1 MVSKDKDKKKKEL
14 MNAFE
19 LAIAKTLTKTDL
31 DPLGAAAV
39 ILKLALNIYHDQ
51 LKDKYAVEEVIFHA
65 LKTIDTDWFDD
76 NMEDIMSQ
84 MNKLDQRQQLMV
96 VTMEECGELVQA
108 CSKILRRQELY
119 ADTKYVQNLKDEIGD
134 VYTMLKLMVE
144 HDVVSWDELEK
155 RNDHKRE
162 KLKRWSDLIE

>member
-1 MVSKDKDKKKKEL
+1 MTSLNSKDRQKKEL

-39 ILKLALNIYHDQ
+39 LLKLALTIYHDQ

-76 NMEDIMSQ
+76 NMEDMLSDI
-84 MNKLDQRQQLMV
+84 
-96 VTMEECGELVQA
+96 
-108 CSKILRRQELY
+108 Y
-119 ADTKYVQNLKDEIGD
+119 IGD
-134 VYTMLKLMVE
+134 KTI
-144 HDVVSWDELEK
+144 H
-155 RNDHKRE
+155 
-162 KLKRWSDLIE
+162 

>member
-1 MVSKDKDKKKKEL
+1 MTSLNSKDKQKKDL

-39 ILKLALNIYHDQ
+39 LLKLALTIYHDQ

-76 NMEDIMSQ
+76 NMEDILNDM
-84 MNKLDQRQQLMV
+84 
-96 VTMEECGELVQA
+96 
-108 CSKILRRQELY
+108 Y
-119 ADTKYVQNLKDEIGD
+119 IGD
-134 VYTMLKLMVE
+134 KTI
-144 HDVVSWDELEK
+144 H
-155 RNDHKRE
+155 
-162 KLKRWSDLIE
+162 

>member
-1 MVSKDKDKKKKEL
+1 MTTREKNSKNGVTSLNSKDRQKKEL

-39 ILKLALNIYHDQ
+39 LLKLALTIYHDH

-76 NMEDIMSQ
+76 NMEDMLSD
-84 MNKLDQRQQLMV
+84 M
-96 VTMEECGELVQA
+96 
-108 CSKILRRQELY
+108 Y
-119 ADTKYVQNLKDEIGD
+119 IGD
-134 VYTMLKLMVE
+134 KTI
-144 HDVVSWDELEK
+144 H
-155 RNDHKRE
+155 
-162 KLKRWSDLIE
+162 